1 MTPLRQRM
9 IDAMTVRGLSTR
21 TQECYAD
28 AVARLARH
36 YHRSPDL
43 ISPCEIEAYMLHL
56 IKDRQL
62 SYSSVNHA
70 ASATRF
76 LFEKVLGRSADP
88 LLRPPMAKV
97 PQKQP
102 ELLSREQIAQLLSC
116 CTHPVYRMAL
126 LTIYATGLRIS
137 EVCALRTHD
146 IDSAP
151 DRMCVR
157 VVAGKG
163 GADRYSVLSI
173 TLLEAL
179 RRYCRTY
186 APQRNPGQWL
196 FANAHG
202 TGPVHIE
209 SVQRAYQGARHRAR
223 IMKMGGTHTLRHCFA
238 THLLEGGVDLYT
250 ISRLLGHS
258 HISTTSRYLH
268 LISPQFKPP
277 KDIDPLDLLAG
288 LPKL

>member
-1 MTPLRQRM
+1 MTELRQRM
-9 IDAMTVRGLSTR
+9 LDAMLVRGLSTR
-21 TQECYAD
+21 TQECYVD

-43 ISPCEIEAYMLHL
+43 LSAGEVEAYMLHL
-56 IKDRQL
+56 VKDRKL

-70 ASATRF
+70 ASASRF
-76 LFEKVLGRSADP
+76 LFEKVLGRSTDAA
-88 LLRPPMAKV
+88 LRPPMAKV

-102 ELLSREQIAQLLSC
+102 ELLSREQIAKLFAC
-116 CTHPVYRMAL
+116 CAHPVHRMAL
-126 LTIYATGLRIS
+126 QTIYATGLRIS
-137 EVCALRTHD
+137 EVCVLKVND
-146 IDSAP
+146 IDSAT

-163 GADRYSVLSI
+163 AADRYSVLSA
-173 TLLEAL
+173 TLLERL
-179 RRYCRTY
+179 RCYCCTY
-186 APQRNPGQWL
+186 TPQRNTGQWL

-202 TGPVHIE
+202 TGPVTVC

-238 THLLEGGVDLYT
+238 THLLEGGTDLYT
-250 ISRLLGHS
+250 ISRLLGHG

-277 KDIDPLDLLAG
+277 KDVDPLDLLAG
-288 LPKL
+288 LPTL